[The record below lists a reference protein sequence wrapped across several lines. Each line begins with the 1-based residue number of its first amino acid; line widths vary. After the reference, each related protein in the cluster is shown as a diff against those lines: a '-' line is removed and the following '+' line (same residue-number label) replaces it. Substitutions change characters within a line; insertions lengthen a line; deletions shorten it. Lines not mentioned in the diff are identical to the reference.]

1 MIYIKVIIQGE
12 SNHEKTKIHIQNRH
26 SLQASVCEAPG
37 ASAFSDYTEFH
48 SEFQP
53 LEVTRYIP
61 LTDKFVLHFFELS
74 KLPKE
79 IDRNDLLLLWL
90 SLFKADTVE
99 ELDKI
104 NGMGVPEL
112 SEAVNAYHSVT
123 TSPEYQEY
131 ERLMIKASHD
141 EAQALK
147 NAARKA
153 AEAERKKWQKIVEE
167 YERLSKENVLLKK
180 EVLQEEARE
189 EFQAKIDE
197 QAAEIE
203 KQAAENEKQA
213 AENKKQAVEIERL
226 KAMLEA
232 QGG

>member
-1 MIYIKVIIQGE
+1 M
-12 SNHEKTKIHIQNRH
+12 
-26 SLQASVCEAPG
+26 
-37 ASAFSDYTEFH
+37 
-48 SEFQP
+48 
-53 LEVTRYIP
+53 TRYIP

-153 AEAERKKWQKIVEE
+153 AEAERKKWQKIAEEYEQLKKVAEE
-167 YERLSKENVLLKK
+167 YERLRKE

-203 KQAAENEKQA
+203 KQAAENE
-213 AENKKQAVEIERL
+213 RL
-226 KAMLEA
+226 RAMLES